1 MNTKNDEDCKEL
13 LNNGGVARLRPSSL
27 PLAVEAEILGE
38 LDALSAELFATEF
51 EVVPENRAD
60 LLALPTG
67 NASGASSPAIE
78 AARARAN
85 SPEAQALK
93 ALNKK
98 HGHTAQAMGAID
110 AYRAKEGRDAYNKK
124 RRDEYAAE
132 KFHTEGRPVREYGA
146 AKRSADPIET
156 RKQQV
161 REAQKRRRDQMS
173 DEDRKAESAAR
184 AERRRRQN
192 EVRRLASEAEVKF

>member
-1 MNTKNDEDCKEL
+1 MNTRNSEDCKDF
-13 LNNGGVARLRPSSL
+13 LNDVGPVPSRFSSL
-27 PLAVEAEILGE
+27 PLAVEADIMRE
-38 LDALSAELFATEF
+38 LDDLSS
-51 EVVPENRAD
+51 EVFDADFCVTPDTRAD
-60 LLALPTG
+60 ALRSSHDTPV
-67 NASGASSPAIE
+67 ASSPAIA
-78 AARARAN
+78 AARARVN

-93 ALNKK
+93 ALNRK

-124 RRDEYAAE
+124 RRDQYAAE
-132 KFHTEGRPVREYGA
+132 KFQSEGRPVREYGA
-146 AKRSADPIET
+146 AKRSADPSEA

-173 DEDRKAESAAR
+173 EEDRRAESAAR
-184 AERRRRQN
+184 AERRRRKN